1 MTKPSTTIDSTCRL
15 LGHSPFRGVLHTR
28 TKEVDETAELE
39 HENVELRIALDGDL
53 SGAGL
58 DASEE
63 GKLVLPEPAPVLPHG
78 EDPTLPGL
86 ASPGRAGFGGL
97 SRAVVAMSLSLRVSA

>member
-1 MTKPSTTIDSTCRL
+1 MTKPSTAIRL
-15 LGHSPFRGVLHTR
+15 RLRPPGTFPVQRATAHQNEGV
-28 TKEVDETAELE
+28 DATAELE
-39 HENVELRIALDGDL
+39 HENVELRIAFDGDL

-63 GKLVLPEPAPVLPHG
+63 AKLALPQPAPVLRHG